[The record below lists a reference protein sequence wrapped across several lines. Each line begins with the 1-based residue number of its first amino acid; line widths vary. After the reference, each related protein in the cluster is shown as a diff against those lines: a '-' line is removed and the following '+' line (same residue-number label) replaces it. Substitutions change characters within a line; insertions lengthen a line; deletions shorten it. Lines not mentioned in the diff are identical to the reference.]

1 MGGCKRH
8 HYKIKPQ
15 QTIQQIKIMK
25 GKLIYD
31 QDGWWVQ
38 HTATSPDGTEYFQA
52 DTMLHPDDVKFLEDC
67 NLVFDNLESRIAVN
81 SDVEF
86 EIVDEFTHPE
96 LYTNVGWGDG
106 IKYAKLIQSKEQQKQ
121 LITEIMDLDAKDGL
135 YEDDVEK
142 LAAKCGSPFF
152 DEKSAEYACYGFKQ
166 GYNKAKETLYTEE
179 DMLNAFYDGWLSKDL
194 IWKVAKKLFKESL
207 KQPKKD

>member
-1 MGGCKRH
+1 M
-8 HYKIKPQ
+8 
-15 QTIQQIKIMK
+15 
-25 GKLIYD
+25 
-31 QDGWWVQ
+31 
-38 HTATSPDGTEYFQA
+38 
-52 DTMLHPDDVKFLEDC
+52 
-67 NLVFDNLESRIAVN
+67 N
-81 SDVEF
+81 
-86 EIVDEFTHPE
+86 
-96 LYTNVGWGDG
+96 
-106 IKYAKLIQSKEQQKQ
+106 KEQQKQ
-121 LITEIMDLDAKDGL
+121 LITEIMELDAKDGL

>member
-1 MGGCKRH
+1 
-8 HYKIKPQ
+8 
-15 QTIQQIKIMK
+15 MK